1 MIARKGIDS
10 SRSGVVCGV
19 LLSIFNFLA
28 TLFLGLLD
36 DDDGGGDCPPRRGDR
51 RVEGDV
57 VAILYYLLLLIY
69 SYGIELFG
77 VSYLDKY
84 SRGGHQ
90 SSTNR

>member
-10 SRSGVVCGV
+10 SLSGENFV
-19 LLSIFNFLA
+19 LLVLLLVPMFNFLA

-36 DDDGGGDCPPRRGDR
+36 DDIGEDCWLPPRRGDR

-57 VAILYYLLLLIY
+57 VAIRYNTNYINIVVY

-77 VSYLDKY
+77 VSRI
-84 SRGGHQ
+84 SR
-90 SSTNR
+90 